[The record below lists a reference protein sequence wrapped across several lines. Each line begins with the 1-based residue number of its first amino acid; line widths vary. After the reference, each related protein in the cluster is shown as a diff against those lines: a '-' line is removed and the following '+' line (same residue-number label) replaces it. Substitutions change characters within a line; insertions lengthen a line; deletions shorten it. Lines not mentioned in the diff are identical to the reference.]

1 MRRYGAAVTDI
12 VDRGALWGP
21 AWMPE
26 RLRRL
31 AGPSGVPP
39 KYVRYPDD
47 VPRDERGELI
57 DSGYWRERTEVTH
70 WHLCC
75 SEWSVNDAG
84 RFDNDAARAERAGRP
99 SDGCAWSP
107 REVTDWHLA
116 KRIELARSLREEFR
130 LAQLWGLTDDGM
142 RLLQEETAFRMAMFG
157 RDVCGVFR
165 LRGQR
170 IAHLSAYAMTER
182 TCRGLH

>member
-1 MRRYGAAVTDI
+1 
-12 VDRGALWGP
+12 
-21 AWMPE
+21 MPE

-31 AGPSGVPP
+31 VGPDGERP
-39 KYVRYPDD
+39 KYVRYSDD
-47 VPRDERGELI
+47 VPRDEHGELI

-70 WHLCC
+70 WHLCY
-75 SEWSVNDAG
+75 SEWTMTDPG
-84 RFDNDAARAERAGRP
+84 RFDTDAAHGERARKP
-99 SDGCAWSP
+99 TDGIAWSP

-116 KRIELARSLREEFR
+116 KRIELARSIRSEFVE
-130 LAQLWGLTDDGM
+130 AQLWGLTDDGS
-142 RLLQEETAFRMAMFG
+142 RALREETAFRMAMFG

-182 TCRGLH
+182 TCSGQH